1 MPPTVKTDMISS
13 FSQLR
18 SNPLLQSSHIHS
30 YSFIPNIRI
39 IGEILPARKNS
50 KIAIMRSCHLVLVQS
65 ANIYVYSIHTYP
77 YRLYE
82 FLRTG
87 QMQLRMLICIYD
99 PDTECILAILCSLWR
114 KIYAVTFSAVI
125 FSLQFPFHSNHPLH
139 YQFISSTVNTPVRY
153 CCLITALYYSFIR
166 RSRWETILQFYHYH
180 TPALF
185 HTSTLRFE
193 ANY

>member
-99 PDTECILAILCSLWR
+99 PDTECILAILCSL
-114 KIYAVTFSAVI
+114 
-125 FSLQFPFHSNHPLH
+125 
-139 YQFISSTVNTPVRY
+139 
-153 CCLITALYYSFIR
+153 
-166 RSRWETILQFYHYH
+166 
-180 TPALF
+180 
-185 HTSTLRFE
+185 
-193 ANY
+193 